1 MKVTYV
7 VFALGLAG
15 LAGCSSD
22 PNGPALGTLV
32 VETEVTEGSANVP
45 EFSTLNIE
53 GLAPIQILT
62 DDGLETTQPL
72 PVGDREVSLVYPAE
86 SNCQAPDNP
95 RTVDVREGDF
105 NITTFVTTCS

>member
-1 MKVTYV
+1 MKARYV
-7 VFALGLAG
+7 VLALGLAG

-32 VETEVTEGSANVP
+32 VETEASGENVP
-45 EFSTLNIE
+45 EFSTLTIE

-72 PVGDREVSLVYPAE
+72 PVGDREVSLVYPAG

-95 RTVDVREGDF
+95 RAVDVREGDF